1 MNKIVRL
8 IKNDMK
14 NTVRDKMMMSMFL
27 FPVIIIIIFR
37 VIGDLVDN
45 SPEGL
50 AFIPIL
56 FAMGIITLP
65 SLFGYTTGFMFLDER
80 DENIFQALRVIP
92 IKPSVFIAYR
102 VTFATIMSFLFGYL
116 YILFTGMMD
125 FSPMV
130 TVALAL
136 MAGLEAP
143 LLALLLSLL
152 VKNKVAGIAFFKF
165 MAMILIIPLF
175 MGFTEGNTDY
185 IFAFIPSFW
194 QAHIVI
200 NGLSLGDQTALIGII
215 GIIVL
220 IGMLVA
226 AAFGFKKR
234 VLNK

>member
-1 MNKIVRL
+1 MSKIGKL
-8 IKNDMK
+8 IKNDLK
-14 NTVRDKMMMSMFL
+14 NTVRDKMMLSMFL
-27 FPVIIIIIFR
+27 FPVMIIIIFR
-37 VIGDLVDN
+37 VIGDLVNN
-45 SPEGL
+45 SPEGV
-50 AFIPIL
+50 AFLPFL

-102 VTFATIMSFLFGYL
+102 VAFATIMSFVFGYL
-116 YILFTGMMD
+116 FIIFSGLME
-125 FSPMV
+125 FSPAI
-130 TVALAL
+130 TIAIAL

-165 MAMILIIPLF
+165 MAMILMIPLF
-175 MGFTEGNTDY
+175 IGFIDGNLDY

-200 NGLSLGDQTALIGII
+200 NGPVLGDRTVWIGVI
-215 GIIVL
+215 GIIVIIIML
-220 IGMLVA
+220 IAVA
-226 AAFGFKKR
+226 SGFKKR